1 MPGGIRGPEWAE
13 TYSGHV
19 VWDFRSGTEVAAW
32 RPSTQQTAWLH
43 MIGGAG
49 LPDFSVVISPLGNYV
64 AELQGDGQ
72 HGDELHIYQIP

>member
-49 LPDFSVVISPLGNYV
+49 LPAHSAAISPLGNYV
-64 AELQGDGQ
+64 AEVLEN
-72 HGDELHIYQIP
+72 ELHIYQIP